1 MAIDKS
7 HASPFVKAVIIFIS
21 ITFILS
27 MGFAAGLSSCSSQTP
42 ASSTGT
48 TNAGSTSTTQSVAA
62 IGLQFTPIIQ
72 AAEASLTAD
81 PKNYDLLLAQATN
94 YYDWGQQVQTALGA
108 SASGEDAPIWKS
120 AVALYA
126 RALAVKPG
134 DKTVMGDYAVALH
147 YSGDTTA
154 AIAEAEK
161 VRALDPKFAPNLF
174 NLGVFYATAGD
185 KVKAKA
191 AFEAYLAVE
200 PTGQMAQSA
209 KDDIAALAQ

>member
-21 ITFILS
+21 ITFVLS
-27 MGFAAGLSSCSSQTP
+27 MGFAAGLSSCTSQTP
-42 ASSTGT
+42 TGSTGT
-48 TNAGSTSTTQSVAA
+48 TNAGSTTTTQSVAA

-94 YYDWGQQVQTALGA
+94 YYDWGQQVQTALGDTA
-108 SASGEDAPIWKS
+108 NGQDAPIWKS
-120 AVALYA
+120 AASLYG
-126 RALAVKPG
+126 RALAVKSG
-134 DKTVMGDYAVALH
+134 DPQVMGDYAVALH

-154 AIAEAEK
+154 AIVAGEK
-161 VRALDPKFAPNLF
+161 LRALDPKFAPNLF
-174 NLGVFYATAGD
+174 NLGVFYATNGD

-209 KDDIAALAQ
+209 KDSIASLGQ

>member
-7 HASPFVKAVIIFIS
+7 HTSPLMKAIIIFIAATFVLS
-21 ITFILS
+21 I
-27 MGFAAGLSSCSSQTP
+27 GFSGLSSCGSQTP
-42 ASSTGT
+42 TGT
-48 TNAGSTSTTQSVAA
+48 TGTSNTASQSTTQSVAA

-108 SASGEDAPIWKS
+108 SASGQDAPIWKS
-120 AVALYA
+120 AASLYA

-147 YSGDTTA
+147 YSGDTSA
-154 AIAEAEK
+154 AIVAAEK

-174 NLGVFYATAGD
+174 NLGVFYATTGD

-209 KDDIAALAQ
+209 KDNITALGQ